1 MRAMSRSNPEQQGS
15 FLRFVVI
22 STVLLTIMCGTA
34 YAIFAALYAT
44 QKPGY
49 TGPEK
54 IKIPEN
60 APFR

>member
-1 MRAMSRSNPEQQGS
+1 MAEHPEQRGS
-15 FLRFVVI
+15 FLRFVIV
-22 STVLLTIMCGTA
+22 SVLLLTVMAGVA

-54 IKIPEN
+54 LKAPEH

>member
-1 MRAMSRSNPEQQGS
+1 MTMAAQPEQRGS
-15 FLRFVVI
+15 FVRFVIV
-22 STVLLTIMCGTA
+22 SALLLTVMVGVA

-44 QKPGY
+44 QKADY

-54 IKIPEN
+54 IKIPAN

>member
-1 MRAMSRSNPEQQGS
+1 MAEQPEQRGS
-15 FLRFVVI
+15 FLRFVIV
-22 STVLLTIMCGTA
+22 SVLLLTVMVGVA
-34 YAIFAALYAT
+34 YGIFAALYAT

>member
-1 MRAMSRSNPEQQGS
+1 MTMVAPSEQRGS
-15 FLRFVVI
+15 FLRFVIVAAL
-22 STVLLTIMCGTA
+22 LLTVMVGTA

-49 TGPEK
+49 SGPEQ